1 MNIQALRGTH
11 DILPAEI
18 PLWLTV
24 EKKAR
29 ALFDLFGFHEIRTPL
44 LEEGVLFLRAVG
56 EQSDIVQKEMYLF
69 TDKGNRQIC
78 LRPEGTAG
86 VVRAYLEH
94 GLGAQEEVVKLFYIG
109 AMFRAE
115 RPQAGRQRQFH
126 QIGIEAIGSV
136 SPLSDVENVHL
147 LNQFLAE
154 LGIKKFR
161 LRINHLGCDKDRPE
175 VIAQL
180 QKEISPVR
188 SQLCEECQQRFERN
202 VLRILDCKKETCG
215 EKIFPKTGNIFARI
229 CSSCQDHFKRVKEG
243 LELAE
248 IVYEVDAH
256 LVRGLDYYTGTVF
269 ELSTDEL
276 GAQDTLA
283 AGGRYDRL
291 VEELGGKPVPAA
303 GWALGTERLLMILK
317 DKTGAG
323 LKPAPASVYVV
334 VTSESLQGE
343 GFKLLIQLRQAGIV
357 SGMDFENRSL
367 KGQFRAANKKGSRHV
382 VLLGDEE
389 WKRGEVVLKDMK
401 EGTQEMVSRTK
412 ILELV
417 KSQMPKLGVGS

>member
-11 DILPAEI
+11 DILPVEI

-24 EKKAR
+24 EKKVR
-29 ALFDLFGFHEIRTPL
+29 AIFDLFGFQEIRTPL
-44 LEEGVLFLRAVG
+44 LEEGALFLRAVG

-69 TDKGNRQIC
+69 MDKGNRQIC

-94 GLGAQEEVVKLFYIG
+94 GLGTQEGVIKLFYIG

-126 QIGIEAIGSV
+126 QIGIEAIGSA
-136 SPLSDVENVHL
+136 SPLSDVENLHL
-147 LNQFLAE
+147 LNQLLSE
-154 LGIKKFR
+154 LGAGKLR
-161 LRINHLGCDKDRPE
+161 LRINHLGCGEDRPA
-175 VIAQL
+175 VIIRL
-180 QKEISPVR
+180 QEEISPLR
-188 SQLCEECQQRFERN
+188 SQLCEDCQQRFERN
-202 VLRILDCKKETCG
+202 ILRILDCKRETCR
-215 EKIFPKTGNIFARI
+215 EKIFPKTENIFAQI
-229 CSSCQDHFKRVKEG
+229 CLSCQDHFKRVKEG
-243 LELAE
+243 LQLAE
-248 IVYEVDAH
+248 IAYEVDAH

-291 VEELGGKPVPAA
+291 VEELGGKPVPAT
-303 GWALGTERLLMILK
+303 GWALGMERLLMILK
-317 DKTGAG
+317 DKVGAG
-323 LKPAPASVYVV
+323 LKPVPTSIYVAV
-334 VTSESLQGE
+334 AGELLQGE
-343 GFKLLIQLRQAGIV
+343 GFKLLSQLRQAGIV

-367 KGQFRAANKKGSRHV
+367 KGQFRAANKKGSRYV

-389 WKRGEVVLKDMK
+389 WKRGEVVLKDMQT
-401 EGTQEMVSRTK
+401 GTQEI
-412 ILELV
+412 ILREKV
-417 KSQMPKLGVGS
+417 VGVIKKYP